1 MAEKCWKKRN
11 LSQMERILLEQ
22 GITNMKDLFALSA
35 NNSFQNGK
43 SETTDK
49 SKWGCAA
56 VVNVS
61 KKIHRWLLYFI
72 KLKIVVCKKH

>member
-1 MAEKCWKKRN
+1 
-11 LSQMERILLEQ
+11 MEWILLEQ
-22 GITNMKDLFALSA
+22 GNTNMTDLFAPSA

-56 VVNVS
+56 VVNLS
-61 KKIHRWLLYFI
+61 KKIHRWLFI